1 MTSKHENL
9 GGDLSGQLIAA
20 AIAVHREFGP
30 GVDEP
35 DYERALSLELT
46 ARGIEHDCQ
55 VALPLVYKDTKLD
68 CGYRID
74 LIVARQLLVELKAVD
89 KLHPVHEAQ
98 LITYLRL
105 SGIKLGLLINF
116 SEMLLRDG
124 IKRRANSQAPSPRH
138 RTTVAT
144 DTVATDTAF
153 DPLSHAVID
162 AALEVQH
169 VLGSDLL
176 RSAYEAA
183 LAYELRLRGMKVAQR
198 LPVNLVYREQLI
210 PSEKE
215 IPMVV
220 DGQLMIAC
228 VCAKVV
234 EPIHLAR
241 QRSLLKAAKV
251 DTGLCFNF
259 HAESMAAE
267 IKRISRTYKPF

>member
-1 MTSKHENL
+1 MTFKHENL

-35 DYERALSLELT
+35 DYERALSLELG
-46 ARGIEHDCQ
+46 ARGIEHECQ
-55 VALPLVYKDTKLD
+55 VGLPLVYKDTKLD

-74 LIVARQLLVELKAVD
+74 LIVARHLLVELKAVD
-89 KLHPVHEAQ
+89 KMHPVHEAQ

-124 IKRRANSQAPSPRH
+124 IMRRANSHAPSPRH
-138 RTTVAT
+138 RIKVAIDTT
-144 DTVATDTAF
+144 F
-153 DPLSHAVID
+153 DPLSHEVID

-169 VLGSDLL
+169 VLGSGLL

-198 LPVNLVYREQLI
+198 LPVNLVDREQLI

-220 DGQLMIAC
+220 AGQLMIAC

-259 HAESMAAE
+259 HAESMATE
-267 IKRISRTYKPF
+267 IKRISSSYKPI